1 MKGVVIKKENSLWV
15 RYKTSIEGDDVFFE
29 DFPLSIVESKKGFK
43 IGEEVLFK
51 IEKGEYTD
59 FEGYGVEQIKW
70 AIIL

>member
-1 MKGVVIKKENSLWV
+1 MKGIVIKKENFLWI
-15 RYKTSIEGDDVFFE
+15 RCKTSIEGDDVFFE

-51 IEKGEYTD
+51 IEKAEYTD

>member
-1 MKGVVIKKENSLWV
+1 MKGTVIKKENSLWI

-29 DFPLSIVESKKGFK
+29 DFPLSIIESKKSFK

-51 IEKGEYTD
+51 TEKVEYTD
-59 FEGYGVEQIKW
+59 LDGYGVKQIKW